1 MSSPRGH
8 SGHAPKEAPRK
19 ASRGIGRFLALGLAF
34 GAAALT
40 AGCFQPLYGNG
51 TLDAA
56 GSPPP
61 IRSALASVEVQEID
75 APNGTPEAR
84 LGVEVRNALIFGLT
98 GGSGQLPPAY
108 SLKINLKGNRQNVI
122 VDITTARPDMQI
134 YGIDATYSLTD
145 LNTKKVVL
153 TGRAFARQSYDIPG
167 QQQRFA
173 RARGERDAQDRSSG
187 IIAEQIKS
195 RLASYFVT
203 GG

>member
-8 SGHAPKEAPRK
+8 
-19 ASRGIGRFLALGLAF
+19 RGTRQSFRRFLALGLAF
-34 GAAALT
+34 GCAALVG
-40 AGCFQPLYGNG
+40 GCFQPLYGTAEPVTAPG
-51 TLDAA
+51 A
-56 GSPPP
+56 PPAV
-61 IRSALASVEVQEID
+61 RTAMQAVEVAEIE

-98 GGSGQLPPAY
+98 GGAGQLPPVY
-108 SLKINLKGNRQNVI
+108 RLKINLKGSRQHVI
-122 VDITTARPDMQI
+122 VDITTARPDMEI
-134 YGIDATYSLTD
+134 YGIDATFSLTD
-145 LNTKKVVL
+145 IATKKVVL

-173 RARGERDAQDRSSG
+173 RARGERDAQNRSST

-195 RLASYFVT
+195 RLASYFVS

>member
-8 SGHAPKEAPRK
+8 QGKRPAGVR
-19 ASRGIGRFLALGLAF
+19 RLLALALAF
-34 GAAALT
+34 ACAGLT

-51 TLDAA
+51 PPDSTGA
-56 GSPPP
+56 PPP
-61 IRSALASVEVQEID
+61 IRTALASVQVEEID
-75 APNGTPEAR
+75 APNGTAEAR

-98 GGSGQLPPAY
+98 GGSGQLSPSY

-122 VDITTARPDMQI
+122 VDITTARADMEI

-153 TGRAFARQSYDIPG
+153 TGRAFSRQSYDIPG

-173 RARGERDAQDRSSG
+173 RARGERDAQNRSST

>member
-1 MSSPRGH
+1 MSSRRGH
-8 SGHAPKEAPRK
+8 QGKRSE
-19 ASRGIGRFLALGLAF
+19 GIGRFLALALAF
-34 GAAALT
+34 ACAGLT
-40 AGCFQPLYGNG
+40 AGCFQPLYGTG
-51 TLDAA
+51 SLDSA
-56 GSPPP
+56 GAPPP
-61 IRSALASVEVQEID
+61 VRSALASVQVEEID

-98 GGSGQLPPAY
+98 GGSGGLPPAY
-108 SLKINLKGNRQNVI
+108 KLKINLKGNRQHVI
-122 VDITTARPDMQI
+122 VDITTARPDMEI

-145 LNTKKVVL
+145 VAAGKVVL

-173 RARGERDAQDRSSG
+173 RARGERDAQNRAST

-195 RLASYFVT
+195 RLASYFVA

>member
-1 MSSPRGH
+1 MSSPRGN
-8 SGHAPKEAPRK
+8 
-19 ASRGIGRFLALGLAF
+19 RGQGLGAIRRFLALGLAF
-34 GAAALT
+34 ACAGLT

-51 TLDAA
+51 SVDAP

-61 IRSALASVEVQEID
+61 IRTALASVEVDEIE

-108 SLKINLKGNRQNVI
+108 KLKINLKGNRQQVI
-122 VDITTARPDMQI
+122 VDTTTARPDMEI
-134 YGIDATYSLTD
+134 YGIDATYTLTD
-145 LNTKKVVL
+145 LTNKKIVL
-153 TGRAFARQSYDIPG
+153 TGRAFSRQSYDIPG

-173 RARGERDAQDRSSG
+173 RARGERDAQNRAST

-195 RLASYFVT
+195 RLASYFVS

>member
-8 SGHAPKEAPRK
+8 RAGRPG
-19 ASRGIGRFLALGLAF
+19 GIGRFVALGLAF
-34 GAAALT
+34 ACAGLS
-40 AGCFQPLYGNG
+40 AGCFQPLYGSG
-51 TLDAA
+51 SLDAYGA
-56 GSPPP
+56 PPP
-61 IRSALASVEVQEID
+61 IRTALASVDVEEID

-98 GGSGQLPPAY
+98 GGSGQMPPTHK
-108 SLKINLKGNRQNVI
+108 LKINLKGNRQHVI
-122 VDITTARPDMQI
+122 VDIQTARPDMEI

-145 LNTKKVVL
+145 IATKKIVL

-173 RARGERDAQDRSSG
+173 RARGERDAQNRSST

-195 RLASYFVT
+195 RLASYFVS

>member
-1 MSSPRGH
+1 MSSP
-8 SGHAPKEAPRK
+8 K
-19 ASRGIGRFLALGLAF
+19 AHRGIGRFLALGLAF
-34 GAAALT
+34 AAAGLT

-51 TLDAA
+51 SADTYGA
-56 GSPPP
+56 PPP
-61 IRSALASVEVQEID
+61 IRTALASVAVEEID

-98 GGSGQLPPAY
+98 GGSGQLPPNY
-108 SLKINLKGNRQNVI
+108 TLKININGQRQNVI
-122 VDITTARPDMQI
+122 VDITTARADMEI
-134 YGIDATYSLTD
+134 YGIDATYSLVEIG
-145 LNTKKVVL
+145 TKKVVL

-173 RARGERDAQDRSSG
+173 RGRGERDAQNRAST

-195 RLASYFVT
+195 RLASYFVA

>member
-8 SGHAPKEAPRK
+8 RGKAPG
-19 ASRGIGRFLALGLAF
+19 GIGRFLALGLAF
-34 GAAALT
+34 GSAALT
-40 AGCFQPLYGNG
+40 AGCFQPLYGTG
-51 TLDAA
+51 SLDSY

-61 IRSALASVEVQEID
+61 IRNALASVDVQEIE

-84 LGVEVRNALIFGLT
+84 LGVEVRNDLIFGLT
-98 GGSGQLPPAY
+98 GGSGALPPTYA
-108 SLKINLKGNRQNVI
+108 LKIVLKGNRQNVI
-122 VDITTARPDMQI
+122 VDITTARAEQEI
-134 YGIDATYSLTD
+134 YGIDATYTLIDLT
-145 LNTKKVVL
+145 TKKVVL
-153 TGRAFARQSYDIPG
+153 TGRAFSRASYDIPG

-173 RARGERDAQDRSSG
+173 RARGERDAQNRAST

>member
-1 MSSPRGH
+1 MSWRRGK
-8 SGHAPKEAPRK
+8 GRER
-19 ASRGIGRFLALGLAF
+19 IGRVLALGLAF
-34 GAAALT
+34 ACAGLT

-51 TLDAA
+51 SLDAVGA
-56 GSPPP
+56 PPP
-61 IRSALASVEVQEID
+61 VRTALASVEVQEID

-98 GGSGQLPPAY
+98 GGSGALPPAY
-108 SLKINLKGNRQNVI
+108 TLKINLRGNRQHVI
-122 VDITTARPDMQI
+122 VDITTARPDMEI

-145 LNTKKVVL
+145 VAAKKVVL

-173 RARGERDAQDRSSG
+173 RARGERDAQDRAST

-195 RLASYFVT
+195 RLASYFVS

>member
-1 MSSPRGH
+1 MSWP
-8 SGHAPKEAPRK
+8 SGNTGKRPG
-19 ASRGIGRFLALGLAF
+19 GIRRVLALGLAF
-34 GAAALT
+34 ACAGFT

-51 TLDAA
+51 SLDAA
-56 GSPPP
+56 GAPPP
-61 IRSALASVEVQEID
+61 IRSALASVNVLEID

-98 GGSGQLPPAY
+98 GGAGQLPPAY
-108 SLKINLKGNRQNVI
+108 ALKINLKGKRQHVI
-122 VDITTARPDMQI
+122 VDITTARPDMEI

-145 LNTKKVVL
+145 LATKKVVL
-153 TGRAFARQSYDIPG
+153 TGRAFSRQSYDIPG

-173 RARGERDAQDRSSG
+173 RARGERDAQNRAST

-195 RLASYFVT
+195 RLASYFVA

>member
-8 SGHAPKEAPRK
+8 SGQAPKEASKQARK
-19 ASRGIGRFLALGLAF
+19 GIGRLLALGLAF

-51 TLDAA
+51 SLDA
-56 GSPPP
+56 GGPPP
-61 IRSALASVEVQEID
+61 IRTALASVQVEEIE

-84 LGVEVRNALIFGLT
+84 LGVEVRNDLIFGLT
-98 GGSGQLPPAY
+98 GGSGQLPPTY

-122 VDITTARPDMQI
+122 VDITTARADQEI
-134 YGIDATYSLTD
+134 YGIDATYSLTEIA
-145 LNTKKVVL
+145 TKKVVL
-153 TGRAFARQSYDIPG
+153 TGRAFSRASYDIPG

-173 RARGERDAQDRSSG
+173 RARGERDAQNRAST
-187 IIAEQIKS
+187 ILAEQIKS